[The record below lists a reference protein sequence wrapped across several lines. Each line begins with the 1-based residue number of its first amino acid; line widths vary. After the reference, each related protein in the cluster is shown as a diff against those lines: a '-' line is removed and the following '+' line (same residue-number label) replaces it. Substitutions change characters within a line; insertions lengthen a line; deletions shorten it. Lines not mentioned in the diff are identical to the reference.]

1 MATYTCFK
9 RAWYRYE
16 YNPNTGKRKLVPHP
30 SARRTIM
37 ATFNSE
43 SEAREYCRQYN
54 ETNKPGPTS
63 IKCEYASNY

>member
-16 YNPNTGKRKLVPHP
+16 KNQLTGKRELVPHP
-30 SARRTIM
+30 TARKTKM
-37 ATFNSE
+37 ATFRSE

-54 ETNKPGPTS
+54 DANPPGPTS
-63 IKCEYASNY
+63 IKCEYTSNY